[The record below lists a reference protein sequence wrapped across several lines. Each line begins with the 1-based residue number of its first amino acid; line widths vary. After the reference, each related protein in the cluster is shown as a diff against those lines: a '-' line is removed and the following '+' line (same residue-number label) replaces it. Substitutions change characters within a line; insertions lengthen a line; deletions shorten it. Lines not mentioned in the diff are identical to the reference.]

1 MKNTP
6 GLSLGKKEDKLGI
19 RASSTCSVIFEDVKI
34 PKENMLGPEGYVCSA
49 VIFPNS
55 VAGLYDN

>member
-19 RASSTCSVIFEDVKI
+19 KASSTCSVIFEDVHI
-34 PKENMLGPEGYVCSA
+34 PKESMLGPEG
-49 VIFPNS
+49 
-55 VAGLYDN
+55 